1 MALPF
6 GILVSFLFIEHCQLL
21 FIDKVGRARHRGKKN
36 MLLTL
41 MCFYVGVSGIYL
53 LNAVIYLPA
62 TVYHEVW

>member
-1 MALPF
+1 M
-6 GILVSFLFIEHCQLL
+6 L